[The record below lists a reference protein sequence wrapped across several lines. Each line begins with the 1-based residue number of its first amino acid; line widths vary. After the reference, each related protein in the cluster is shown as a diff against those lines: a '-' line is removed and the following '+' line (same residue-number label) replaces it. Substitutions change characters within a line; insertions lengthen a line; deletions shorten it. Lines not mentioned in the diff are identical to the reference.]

1 MKNVKLIHFNDT
13 RQDLLYWIKQ
23 FFVDKIANTTKEHI
37 SDDFDMAAYVQR
49 LNQSD
54 TDTIERV
61 EKIINDSIA
70 NGLKSLKVPLR
81 VVAAF
86 YRFIDRNHANFKA
99 ITDIYSETL
108 LHFVRKE
115 NVKATDS
122 KKNELLGGV
131 RNLFNFIDDHQE
143 DHLFQIAR
151 DSSGKAVKINNQK
164 PQRKKIPVYLNEE
177 EMKRFHDSMLKVEYS
192 NELEKNRDILIARI
206 FLFSGIQA
214 SEMIALK
221 DSDLMDEEDSKDVIW
236 LHVRG
241 KGAAKREIPMPRRRL
256 IVYLNAY
263 KEARGVSQND
273 RMFFAP
279 KDRTKE
285 IGEAMLRNVTE
296 KLGKAAGL
304 PKDKCTPAVLRNS
317 FGIFIYR
324 RMTAEGD
331 PNADRYVKEIMGHS
345 DIKVTRWLVKFE
357 NPRTMVAAD
366 VFAGFIN
373 K

>member
-1 MKNVKLIHFNDT
+1 MKKVKLIHFNDT

-49 LNQSD
+49 LHLSD

-61 EKIINDSIA
+61 DEIINDSIA

-81 VVAAF
+81 AVKAF
-86 YRFIDRNHANFKA
+86 YGFIDRNHANFKA
-99 ITDIYSETL
+99 ITDVFSGTL
-108 LHFVRKE
+108 EHFVCVE

-143 DHLFQIAR
+143 DHLFQIAK
-151 DSSGKAVKINNQK
+151 DSSGKAVKINNQRV
-164 PQRKKIPVYLNEE
+164 QRKKTPAYLNEE
-177 EMKRFHDSMLKVEYS
+177 EMKRFHDSMLKAEYG
-192 NELEKNRDILIARI
+192 NEMEKNRDILIARI

-214 SEMIALK
+214 SEMIALQDGDFIDDK
-221 DSDLMDEEDSKDVIW
+221 ESKDIIW

-241 KGAAKREIPMPRRRL
+241 KGAAKREIPMPRRCL

-273 RMFFAP
+273 QMFFAP

-285 IGEAMLRNVTE
+285 IGEAMLRNIIE

-304 PKDKCTPAVLRNS
+304 PKDICTPAVLRNS

-331 PNADRYVKEIMGHS
+331 PNADKYVKEVMGHS

-357 NPRTMVAAD
+357 NPRTMLAAD
-366 VFAGFIN
+366 AFVGFVN